1 MSFFQNIWSDLVEKR
16 LWPFALLLVG
26 GIVAVALLVTAKDPA
41 TPPPAP
47 ALVSGDVAKPGEIVL
62 ADSGVVPQMV
72 VRKKT
77 QKVDPFR
84 RPKAKVKLVAVP
96 GGLGSAIK
104 AGAGGGDTGTKPQVT
119 TPSAAAPLTGPT
131 RVTIRF
137 GDPGKQQTFKNIEPL
152 TPLPSADNPLF
163 VYVKPAPD
171 GHSAIFMIST
181 DATPTGDGQCAPT
194 ADDCQELTLAAGD
207 TEFFEVGSGTPDATT
222 TQYQLDVLSVSGRGV
237 KKAPKA
243 N

>member
-1 MSFFQNIWSDLVEKR
+1 MSFFQNLWSDLVEKR

-26 GIVAVALLVTAKDPA
+26 GIVAVALLITPKDPA

-47 ALVSGDVAKPGEIVL
+47 ALMTGDVAKPGEIVL
-62 ADSGVVPQMV
+62 ADGGATPQMV

-84 RPKAKVKLVAVP
+84 RTKVKVKTVTP
-96 GGLGSAIK
+96 RGLGSAVTS
-104 AGAGGGDTGTKPQVT
+104 GAGPGGTTTSPQVK
-119 TPSAAAPLTGPT
+119 TPSAAAPLTGPR

-137 GDPGKQQTFKNIEPL
+137 GTAGQLKTYTNIEPL

-171 GHSAIFMIST
+171 GHSAIFMLST
-181 DATPTGDGQCAPT
+181 DTTPTGDGQCKPT

-207 TEFFEVGSGTPDATT
+207 TEFFDVPALTPDGQAA
-222 TQYQLDVLSVSGRGV
+222 QYQLDVLSVSGRGV
-237 KKAPKA
+237 KKTPRAG
-243 N
+243 